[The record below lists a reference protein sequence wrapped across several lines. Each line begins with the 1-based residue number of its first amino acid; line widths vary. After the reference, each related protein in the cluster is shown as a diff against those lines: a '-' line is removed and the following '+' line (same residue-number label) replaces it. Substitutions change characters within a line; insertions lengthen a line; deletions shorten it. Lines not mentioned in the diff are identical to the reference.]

1 MKTSYPILHRGRMK
15 DGRSSDDSP
24 QPGAKVEVFNGITR
38 MDMNPDRVLAAAMGE
53 MQDVV
58 VIGWDRLGAFYI
70 GSSHASGPDLLW
82 LLEKARAALMA
93 PMTDS
98 VSESG

>member
-24 QPGAKVEVFNGITR
+24 QPGAKVEVFDGITR

-82 LLEKARAALMA
+82 LLEKARTMLMA
-93 PMTDS
+93 SVPDS